1 MRFPYGP
8 VVALAL
14 VSCGPPATE
23 PATAAAAAEP
33 TEKLPDGSFDRGSAA
48 RALGVAGRNL
58 GNCGPTRETGHA
70 TITFR
75 PDGGVSSVV
84 VDAGPFVGT
93 PVGACI
99 EQRFREIRIRPYDGG
114 PVKVGKSFRL

>member
-1 MRFPYGP
+1 M
-8 VVALAL
+8 ALAL

-23 PATAAAAAEP
+23 PATATAAAEP
-33 TEKLPDGSFDRGSAA
+33 TEKLPDGSFDRGSTA
-48 RALGVAGRNL
+48 RALGVVDRSLA
-58 GNCGPTRETGHA
+58 NCGPTGGTGHA
-70 TITFR
+70 MITFR
-75 PDGGVSSVV
+75 PDGGVASVV

-99 EQRFREIRIRPYDGG
+99 EQRFREVRIRPYDGE